1 VYVTDFCVARG
12 VITRREDSAGGTR
25 LHCDVWIENASGD
38 KVIVGNASGIV
49 Q

>member
-1 VYVTDFCVARG
+1 MARGFVAR
-12 VITRREDSAGGTR
+12 REESPTGTR

-38 KVIVGNASGIV
+38 KVIVGNASGPV